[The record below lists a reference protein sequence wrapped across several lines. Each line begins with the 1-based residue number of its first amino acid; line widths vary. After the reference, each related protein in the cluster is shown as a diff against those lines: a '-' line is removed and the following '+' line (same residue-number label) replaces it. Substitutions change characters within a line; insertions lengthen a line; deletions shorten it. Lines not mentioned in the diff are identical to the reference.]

1 MVIKKIEIII
11 NYNYYFIYIIYK
23 MHQAID
29 YYSRDEEMNLNVEH
43 ILINHLKKLGYYQ
56 FNYNAKINEY
66 IKNETIDYIRKNYNE
81 IKDMP
86 VEEIQNIVKSSDK
99 YKSFVK
105 YLQKH
110 EIRAKIFE
118 NCVYSDFYN
127 LCNIDELEYLGW

>member
-1 MVIKKIEIII
+1 
-11 NYNYYFIYIIYK
+11 
-23 MHQAID
+23 MHQAVD
-29 YYSRDEEMNLNVEH
+29 YYARDEEMNLNVEH

-56 FNYNAKINEY
+56 FNYSAKIHEY

-81 IKDMP
+81 IKDMN

-127 LCNIDELEYLGW
+127 LCTIDELEYLGW